1 MKVLEYFISDMFS
14 DCETLH
20 DRFGPH
26 GSGYGDSEEHA
37 RLNLLQ
43 FLIAIQ
49 KQYSHISAE
58 AIELLHERLNIPA
71 SQIEGV
77 IDFYTFLH
85 KQPNGEF
92 DILFSD
98 SITDRMMGST
108 LLFEQLSS
116 LLAVEPG
123 QTRSVELVEY
133 AGEKTVYGFNARI
146 MGHV

>member
-14 DCETLH
+14 DCESLH
-20 DRFGPH
+20 DRFGPD

-58 AIELLHERLNIPA
+58 AIELLHERLDIPV

-85 KQPNGEF
+85 IRFLLNMKKPKKVSQHQY
-92 DILFSD
+92 
-98 SITDRMMGST
+98 RMMISKI
-108 LLFEQLSS
+108 F
-116 LLAVEPG
+116 
-123 QTRSVELVEY
+123 
-133 AGEKTVYGFNARI
+133 YGKNPCQ
-146 MGHV
+146 